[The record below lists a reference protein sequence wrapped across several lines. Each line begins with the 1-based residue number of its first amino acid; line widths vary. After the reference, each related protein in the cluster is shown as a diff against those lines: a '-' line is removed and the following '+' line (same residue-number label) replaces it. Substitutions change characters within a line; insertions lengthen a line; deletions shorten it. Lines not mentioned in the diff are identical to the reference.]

1 MQATK
6 NLRSLARLTGLVIGA
21 SIIGFSGL
29 ATAQPAQKPM
39 TVIVPFGPGGS
50 TDLLIRV
57 VAANITSQTGQTVV
71 VENRPGAG
79 GYLGGEIAARA
90 PADGSVIVATAYSTL
105 HTGLFVKG
113 QAMVLTKALVP
124 IAGLGQ
130 APNILMMN
138 SAVPAK
144 SLAEFVAYGKANPM
158 KLNVGIINGNSVAL
172 QTISFLKQ
180 NGIEAATIPYNDGT
194 SAVLAI
200 AKGDTQFYI
209 GTLAAAMAHID
220 AKRIVP
226 LAMASTARFTLAPS
240 IPTTREQGV
249 NLNSGNIYA
258 VMGQASMSPELIAS
272 LHKKVVAALAPQS
285 AQDSIKKVGFDPAPG
300 TPEQLAAL
308 LAAEVKELTEAAAL
322 AKVVPQ

>member
-1 MQATK
+1 MRAT
-6 NLRSLARLTGLVIGA
+6 RVLACLALGASMIGGSGLVV
-21 SIIGFSGL
+21 
-29 ATAQPAQKPM
+29 AQSAQKPM

-50 TDLLIRV
+50 TDLLVRV
-57 VAANITSQTGQTVV
+57 MAANITSQTGQTVV

-105 HTGLFVKG
+105 HTSLFVKG

-138 SAVPAK
+138 SGLPAK

-172 QTISFLKQ
+172 QTISFLKR

-209 GTLAAAMAHID
+209 GTLAAAMSHIE

-226 LAMASTARFTLAPS
+226 LAMASNERFSLAPT

-249 NLNSGNIYA
+249 NLNSGNFYA
-258 VMGQASMSPELIAS
+258 IMGQAAMSPDLIAQ

-322 AKVVPQ
+322 AKVQPQ